1 MFRKSS
7 IASLATFAFLLAACS
22 DGPAP
27 NRIEDSPLA
36 GLVASQ
42 TNDTSSATP
51 PQPSTDPGYFRGTVM
66 APGSPGGSGD
76 TLATKPRIAN
86 VTVTIYPRIG
96 TDFPPQP
103 GDEAGSVVTGADGL
117 FQLPT
122 LPAGEYIVTFVPPAN
137 SQYAGVYAFGPL
149 NSNSKDYPWWVTLP
163 LK

>member
-1 MFRKSS
+1 MTRTSS
-7 IASLATFAFLLAACS
+7 IVGLMIFAALVAC
-22 DGPAP
+22 GEEP
-27 NRIEDSPLA
+27 NPSGTENTPLA
-36 GLVASQ
+36 GLVVSG
-42 TNDTSSATP
+42 TNDTSHATP
-51 PQPSTDPGYFRGTVM
+51 PQPSSDPGYFRGTVM
-66 APGSPGGSGD
+66 APGSPGGAGD

-96 TDFPPQP
+96 SEVPPQAGP
-103 GDEAGSVVTGADGL
+103 EAGSVVTGPDGL

-137 SQYAGVYAFGPL
+137 GPYAGVYAFGPL

>member
-1 MFRKSS
+1 MTRTSS
-7 IASLATFAFLLAACS
+7 IASLAIFAFLLAACS
-22 DGPAP
+22 DGTAS
-27 NRIEDSPLA
+27 NGIESGPLA

-42 TNDTSSATP
+42 TNDTSAATP
-51 PQPSTDPGYFRGTVM
+51 PQASTDPGYFRGTVM
-66 APGSPGGSGD
+66 APGSPGGGGD
-76 TLATKPRIAN
+76 TLATKPRIAG
-86 VTVTIYPRIG
+86 VKVTIYPRIG
-96 TDFPPQP
+96 TDVPPEA
-103 GDEAGSVVTGADGL
+103 GDEAGSVVTGVDGL